1 MNVPKLKICGMKHPE
16 NILEVTTLK
25 PDYLGFI
32 FYEKS
37 PRNFNGEIPEI
48 ASEIKKTGVF
58 VNAELNFIVQM
69 VDKYNFKAIQ
79 LHGNESP
86 EYCEKLRRLL
96 IDKIKSQE
104 KRSIE
109 IIKVFSILNSFDF
122 KNLEPYDG
130 LVDFFLFDTKGK
142 NKGGNGTVFNWDILK
157 KNPSNTPFFL
167 SGGIGLEEI
176 EPIKELINYFEKH
189 NKSHLI
195 YALDVNSK
203 FELEAGLK
211 DQKQLKLFKDT
222 LGLKPQL

>member
-1 MNVPKLKICGMKHPE
+1 MDIPKLKICGMKHPE
-16 NILEVTTLK
+16 NILEVASLK

-37 PRNFNGEIPEI
+37 PRNFNGVIPEI

-58 VNAELNFIVQM
+58 VNAEIDFIVQM
-69 VDKYNFKAIQ
+69 VKQYNFKAIQ

-86 EYCEKLRRLL
+86 EYCENLRSSLEA
-96 IDKIKSQE
+96 KINSQE

-109 IIKVFSILNSFDF
+109 IIKVFSILDSFDF
-122 KNLEPYDG
+122 KNLESYEG
-130 LVDFFLFDTKGK
+130 IVDFFLFDTKGK

-157 KNPSNTPFFL
+157 KYPSTTPFFL
-167 SGGIGLEEI
+167 SGGIGLKEI
-176 EPIKELINYFEKH
+176 ESIKELITYFEKH
-189 NKSHLI
+189 NKLHLI

-203 FELEAGLK
+203 FEIEAGLK

-222 LGLKPQL
+222 LGLNPQL